1 MGDGDGVRAKGDKGI
16 CPTDFLRFGE
26 CGVFVLTCS
35 LYLRPWRE
43 EGLADGD
50 VVPLAPGEQGTESAG
65 LEEHESDGGE
75 SDDPVCIL

>member
-35 LYLRPWRE
+35 SMRPIIMQE
-43 EGLADGD
+43 AE
-50 VVPLAPGEQGTESAG
+50 PS
-65 LEEHESDGGE
+65 
-75 SDDPVCIL
+75 